1 MKNLLTCLFL
11 VTGLA
16 IAGGVAAAERSVTGT
31 VALSADMA
39 NKADQND
46 IVFIFARAAK
56 GPKMPLAVFRKQV
69 KDLPMAFSLDD
80 TMAMRPGLKMSG
92 FDQIVVVARVS
103 KSGSPIAKSGDLEGS
118 TGVVK
123 PGAKGLKIVIDS
135 VVP

>member
-1 MKNLLTCLFL
+1 MKNLLTSLLL
-11 VTGLA
+11 VTGLTLV
-16 IAGGVAAAERSVTGT
+16 GGVVAAEKFVTGT

-80 TMAMRPGLKMSG
+80 TMAMRPSLKISR
-92 FDQIVVVARVS
+92 FNQIVVVARVS
-103 KSGSPIAKSGDLEGS
+103 KSGSPMAKSGDLEGS
-118 TGVVK
+118 TGAVK
-123 PGAKGLKIVIDS
+123 PGAKGLKIVIDV